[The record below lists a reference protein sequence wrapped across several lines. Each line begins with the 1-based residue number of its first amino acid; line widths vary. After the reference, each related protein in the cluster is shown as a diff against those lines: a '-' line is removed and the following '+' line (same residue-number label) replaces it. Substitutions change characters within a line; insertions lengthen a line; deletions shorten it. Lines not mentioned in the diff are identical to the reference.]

1 MDTVRIS
8 PVSDAAAIRFPRF
21 TEFPKNLHHFSYKN
35 EVFAPR
41 SFALEQ
47 TGTPWLLFDDQQR
60 GVVAGDE
67 VSVSPS
73 RERVKERPGNDP
85 VRQAIVSI
93 QGT

>member
-60 GVVAGDE
+60 TVVLSPRAPLD
-67 VSVSPS
+67 VRDALSVFS
-73 RERVKERPGNDP
+73 
-85 VRQAIVSI
+85 A
-93 QGT
+93 